1 MNDRDRLVDIP
12 DPLASS
18 RHAPPP
24 MPPLP
29 AVKSPTRAERKR
41 SLTFVIGAAV
51 VYQIAWLAF
60 VEHRADL
67 SRSSPTL
74 LALGVV
80 VPLLLGVDVL
90 RTAVRGGTRGLG
102 ASVLMLRVEIF
113 ATPVFFALASLA
125 LASRV
130 TDETAPF
137 LDRAIRCVAV
147 TCALSA
153 PPMLALTWIF
163 RHAFVAASA
172 WRSAALG
179 VACGALGAATMSLA
193 CSHGEALHVIV
204 AHGSM
209 MVIGGG
215 LGALVGRTIARA

>member
-1 MNDRDRLVDIP
+1 MTEHRQLLDIP
-12 DPLASS
+12 DPLTSS
-18 RHAPPP
+18 QHAPPP
-24 MPPLP
+24 MPALP

-41 SLTFVIGAAV
+41 SLTFVIAAAV
-51 VYQIAWLAF
+51 VYQFAWLAF

-67 SRSSPTL
+67 SRTSLTL
-74 LALGVV
+74 LVLAVI
-80 VPLLLGVDVL
+80 VPLVL
-90 RTAVRGGTRGLG
+90 SVIAFNAAVGRGARGLG
-102 ASVLMLRVEIF
+102 VSVVGLGTAII
-113 ATPVFFALASLA
+113 ATPVLFALASLVM
-125 LASRV
+125 ASRI

-137 LDRAIRCVAV
+137 LDRAIRCIAVA
-147 TCALSA
+147 CALSA
-153 PPMLALTWIF
+153 PPMIMLGWVF
-163 RHAFVAASA
+163 RHAFVAASS

-215 LGALVGRTIARA
+215 LGALLGRTIARA